1 MSRLDTYSDY
11 HFTWGRNTILT
22 RLSADNEGN
31 LGAVLSGLAREMRQ
45 GDISCHESIAEY
57 QGVADTVKQ
66 ESSDAGVK
74 LTALSPKIDIQRQSM
89 TVGALSL
96 HEDNVPVRNKGMD
109 RRTSEIIT
117 LQP

>member
-1 MSRLDTYSDY
+1 M
-11 HFTWGRNTILT
+11 
-22 RLSADNEGN
+22 
-31 LGAVLSGLAREMRQ
+31 LSGLAREMRQ